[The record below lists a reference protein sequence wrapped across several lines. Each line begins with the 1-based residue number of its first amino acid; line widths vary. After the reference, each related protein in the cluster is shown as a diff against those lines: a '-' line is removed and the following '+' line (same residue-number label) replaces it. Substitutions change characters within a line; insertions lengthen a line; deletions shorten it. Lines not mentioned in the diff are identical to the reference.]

1 MEHSRKHILVVD
13 DEEGIRDFFKLIL
26 EQEGYECQVAP
37 SGDAALQVLAAEN
50 VDLALVD
57 VMMPTMTGL
66 SLFQHMKERHPEVA
80 VVFITAVDDLKIA
93 VEHLKIGAY
102 DYVVKPVTRKR
113 LHQVVEETLEKL
125 KAMLD
130 EKHQRELLEEQ
141 TASQT
146 TELDARAREVSALN
160 RIVQSE
166 LTQKFTEDE
175 EKDSNE

>member
-13 DEEGIRDFFKLIL
+13 DEEGIRDLFKLIL

-50 VDLALVD
+50 VDLAFVD

-66 SLFQHMKERHPEVA
+66 SLFQHMKERHPEVD
-80 VVFITAVDDLKIA
+80 VVFITAVD
-93 VEHLKIGAY
+93 HLKIGAY